1 MLMNIDNI
9 TSINNIINNGKI
21 AGISIFN
28 PVFLF
33 MLLAVKPFEI
43 FPRKNRYSFTSES
56 FTLNQ
61 YIFVAWTKKRCCFHY
76 NEGLNKMFFPI
87 LKK

>member
-1 MLMNIDNI
+1 MNIDNI
-9 TSINNIINNGKI
+9 TSINNIINNGKT

-28 PVFLF
+28 PVFFFF

-61 YIFVAWTKKRCCFHY
+61 YIFVA
-76 NEGLNKMFFPI
+76 
-87 LKK
+87 